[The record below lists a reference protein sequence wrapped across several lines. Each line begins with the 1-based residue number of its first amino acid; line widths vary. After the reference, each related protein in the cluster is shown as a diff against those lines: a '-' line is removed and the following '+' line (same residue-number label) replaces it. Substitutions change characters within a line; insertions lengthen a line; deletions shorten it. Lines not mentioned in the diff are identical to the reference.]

1 MSKSS
6 GTGASGTEQSGRV
19 RTGGGGAVV
28 PSSGTRFSNYDD
40 VLNLPKVTFDNE
52 DSLKV
57 LKNLKK
63 DFNLEDISNEE
74 VVAMAGALNNSE
86 IRVTNLGKDSY
97 RISISNDYLNG
108 TQERTISR
116 DYNGNLIINN
126 DLFFLRKGYFMD
138 DSGNEVYDILPEY
151 KNKGIATKSL
161 ARQVFYA
168 AKNGVKRIETLA
180 AKGLRTYGY
189 YVWPKHG
196 FEGNIPSRLLDRT
209 RKHFKDPNMRT
220 IQDIFDK
227 PDGGSYWKQFGN
239 DVEVTFDLTPGSR
252 SLQRLGKVKNVLLS
266 KFGRIW

>member
-40 VLNLPKVTFDNE
+40 VLNLPKVTFDN

-63 DFNLEDISNEE
+63 DFNLKDISNEE

-86 IRVTNLGKDSY
+86 IRVTNIGNDSY
-97 RISISNDYLNG
+97 RISISNDYLDG

-116 DYNGNLIINN
+116 DYNGNLIIDNN
-126 DLFFLRKGYFMD
+126 YFFLKRDYYMN
-138 DSGNEVYDILPEY
+138 DSGEEVFDILPEY

-168 AKNGVKRIETLA
+168 AKNGVKRIETVA
-180 AKGLRTYGY
+180 AKSDTMNGY

-196 FEGNIPSRLLDRT
+196 FEGNIPTDLVEKI
-209 RKHFKDPNMRT
+209 RKRFKDPNMKT
-220 IQDIFDK
+220 MQDIFDK
-227 PDGGSYWKQFGN
+227 PGGNSYWKTNGK
-239 DVEVTFDLTPGSR
+239 EIYLEFDLTPGSR

>member
-19 RTGGGGAVV
+19 RTGGRGAVV

-40 VLNLPKVTFDNE
+40 ILNLPKVTFDNN
-52 DSLKV
+52 SLKV

-86 IRVTNLGKDSY
+86 IQVTNLGKDLY
-97 RISISNDYLNG
+97 NINISNDYLDG
-108 TQERTISR
+108 VQQRTISR
-116 DYNGNLIINN
+116 DYNGNLMIDNNYFFLKRNYYMN
-126 DLFFLRKGYFMD
+126 DLGE
-138 DSGNEVYDILPEY
+138 EVFDILPEY

-180 AKGLRTYGY
+180 VKSDTQIGY

-209 RKHFKDPNMRT
+209 RKYFKDPNMRT

-227 PDGGSYWKQFGN
+227 PEGNSYWKEFGR

>member
-40 VLNLPKVTFDNE
+40 VLNLPKVTFDS

-63 DFNLEDISNEE
+63 DFNLENISDEE
-74 VVAMAGALNNSE
+74 VAAMFGALNNSE
-86 IRVTNLGKDSY
+86 ISVIPYSNGYKAY
-97 RISISNDYLNG
+97 ISNDYLDG
-108 TQERTISR
+108 TQDRIIR
-116 DYNGNLIINN
+116 KNLNGDIYIENSM
-126 DLFFLRKGYFMD
+126 FFLKEGDYI
-138 DSGNEVYDILPEY
+138 NELGKRVTDILPEY

-180 AKGLRTYGY
+180 VKGLRTYGY

-196 FEGNIPSRLLDRT
+196 FEADIPMDIIDKT
-209 RKHFKDPNMRT
+209 RKHFNDPNMKT
-220 IQDIFDK
+220 MQDIFDK
-227 PDGGSYWKQFGN
+227 PDGGSYWKEFGDSHYMN
-239 DVEVTFDLTPGSR
+239 FDLTPGSR
-252 SLQRLGKVKNVLLS
+252 SFQRLGKVKNILLT
-266 KFGRIW
+266 KFDRIW

>member
-19 RTGGGGAVV
+19 RTGGRGAVV

-40 VLNLPKVTFDNE
+40 ILNLPKVTFDNN
-52 DSLKV
+52 SLKV

-151 KNKGIATKSL
+151 QDKGIATKSL

-168 AKNGVKRIETLA
+168 AKNGVKRIETFA
-180 AKGLRTYGY
+180 PKSNSMNGF

-196 FEGNIPSRLLDRT
+196 FEGNIPTDLVEKI
-209 RKHFKDPNMRT
+209 RKRFKDPNMKT
-220 IQDIFDK
+220 MQDIFDK
-227 PDGGSYWKQFGN
+227 PDGGSYWKQFGK